1 MIKKIIKWFP
11 LSLIAFFF
19 ILSLVL
25 INTGF
30 GRFEQ
35 ILFFP
40 LDNGKGFNGEKRLVS
55 RTRERE
61 DRILQ
66 TIREVMLGPSE
77 LEYKSIVPVETKV
90 QSIIYRENVLYLDFS
105 RHFFKEIKGFSIPF
119 QERLKYM
126 EKNLLFNY
134 SYIHKVIITINGQLP
149 LSPYFRI
156 EQDFNNENS

>member
-1 MIKKIIKWFP
+1 MIQKIMKWIP
-11 LSLIAFFF
+11 LSLIVLFF

-30 GRFEQ
+30 GSFEQ

-40 LDNGKGFNGEKRLVS
+40 LDNGTGFNGEKRLVS
-55 RTRERE
+55 RQVDRE

-66 TIREVMLGPSE
+66 TVQEVMLGPSE
-77 LEYKSIVPVETKV
+77 LEYESIVPVTTKV
-90 QSIIYRENVLYLDFS
+90 QSLICRENTLYLDFS
-105 RHFFKEIKGFSIPF
+105 RHFFDDLKGFSLPF
-119 QERLKYM
+119 QERIEYM

-134 SYIHKVIITINGQLP
+134 PFIHKVIITINGQLP